1 MRTAGDGEPVSAAR
15 REHPTGHHDQPVD
28 GGQPADSVLSVDSD
42 RLIGRRKA
50 AILLVLLGSELA
62 SDILKHLDEAEIEQL
77 SLEIAQL
84 EAIAPEDQVRALA
97 EFQELM
103 LERDPAPGGGLD
115 YARAVLERSLGADK
129 AAAVVDRVARIM
141 RPRPF
146 GFMRRTDPSQLLSFL
161 RDEHP
166 QTIALILAYLDPGA
180 AAGLLASLPYAMQGD
195 VARRIATLDLA
206 APEVVHEVERVLQHK
221 LARSSRPA
229 AASDRGATAGLDAIV
244 TIFHLM
250 DRTTEQSVIDALEQE
265 DPDLAQDVKQRLF
278 GFEDLLLLDD
288 EALRAVLREVSRQ
301 ELAAALKAVDAE
313 ILERVLRNMSKRGA
327 ALLRDAMERLGPIR
341 LGEVEEAQR
350 RVAGVIRSLQQRG
363 EIAIDHR

>member
-1 MRTAGDGEPVSAAR
+1 MTTAGDGEPVSAAR
-15 REHPTGHHDQPVD
+15 RERLTGHHDQPAGSGQLAD
-28 GGQPADSVLSVDSD
+28 GGH
-42 RLIGRRKA
+42 LIGRRKA

-62 SDILKHLDEAEIEQL
+62 SDIFKHLDEEEIEQL

-84 EAIAPEDQVRALA
+84 DAIAPEDQVLALA

-103 LERDPAPGGGLD
+103 LERDPAPGGGID
-115 YARAVLERSLGADK
+115 YAHAVLERSLGADK
-129 AAAVVDRVARIM
+129 AAAVVDRVARVL

-146 GFMRRTDPSQLLSFL
+146 GFMRRSDPAQLLSFL

-166 QTIALILAYLDPGA
+166 QTIALILAYLDPGV

-195 VARRIATLDLA
+195 VARRIATLDPA
-206 APEVVHEVERVLQHK
+206 APEIVHEVERVLQHK

-229 AASDRGATAGLDAIV
+229 GASERGAAAGLEAIV
-244 TIFHLM
+244 KIFHLM

-265 DPDLAQDVKQRLF
+265 DPDLAQEVEQRLF

-288 EALRAVLREVSRQ
+288 QALQAVLREVSRQ

-313 ILERVLRNMSKRGA
+313 ILERVVRNMSKRGA
-327 ALLRDAMERLGPIR
+327 VLLQDAMEHLGSIR

>member
-1 MRTAGDGEPVSAAR
+1 MTTAGDGEPVSAAR
-15 REHPTGHHDQPVD
+15 RERLTGHHDQPA
-28 GGQPADSVLSVDSD
+28 GSGQPADGGH
-42 RLIGRRKA
+42 LIGRRKA

-62 SDILKHLDEAEIEQL
+62 SDIFKHLDEEEIEQL

-84 EAIAPEDQVRALA
+84 DAIAPEDQVLALA

-103 LERDPAPGGGLD
+103 LERDPAPGGGID
-115 YARAVLERSLGADK
+115 YAHAVLERSLGADK
-129 AAAVVDRVARIM
+129 AAAVVDRVARVL

-146 GFMRRTDPSQLLSFL
+146 GFMRRSDPAQLLSFL

-166 QTIALILAYLDPGA
+166 QTIALILAYLDPGV

-195 VARRIATLDLA
+195 VARRIATLDPA
-206 APEVVHEVERVLQHK
+206 APEIVHEVERVLQHK

-229 AASDRGATAGLDAIV
+229 GASERGAAAGLEAIV
-244 TIFHLM
+244 KIFHLM

-265 DPDLAQDVKQRLF
+265 DPDLAQEVEQRLF

-288 EALRAVLREVSRQ
+288 QALQAVLREVSRQ

-313 ILERVLRNMSKRGA
+313 ILERVVRNMSKRGA
-327 ALLRDAMERLGPIR
+327 VLLQDAMEHLGSIR